1 VDLNTKTEWPE
12 NAPPELGNPLLI
24 EAFLKEEIRRTQI
37 TLIGELDL
45 VAPTSYAGIEW
56 SLFELASY
64 LVNKNI
70 IKNSLTVEKMADWK
84 YPATLSIWSVGVAQ
98 LAADGMI
105 KLWDLDGYSAG
116 QLANLATMFSRSI
129 EMLELATFEGEL
141 LGAQKNVQLA
151 RIHAMIPD
159 FAAHRYSEIIRRAV
173 KYNQGVIQ
181 ILHAVI
187 EDTVISKGVRRL
199 FSARPEIGMDLIE
212 RSFNFLAYGYQ
223 LELPS
228 RLKSKLDQN
237 LPRENVKRKVDSF
250 PVVEFVEW
258 EGAFRVVGASSWQ
271 ILDEALNRVEF
282 NQIPESNV
290 YVTKDG
296 SLKIPILDI
305 SQGYLICN
313 SSGRLVYGNS
323 IPSDGY
329 LLWHDETKIV
339 SAIDFLEDGYM
350 PFWKSWHFSYFQ
362 NVSELELVLPN
373 GDIKKL
379 TNRKTVSV
387 QDFRVP
393 NLLNE
398 SGNPVF
404 SAYPTLIEPQL
415 LKLTDHITD
424 SQLELNQHIGPVVN
438 ESGGEIDLTISSGLG
453 KSRRW
458 TGLVIPGI
466 QLSGLDNAIRVGDK
480 KPVTLRLP
488 KTWKFTYPADFVE
501 LSEATVNI
509 EASTNL
515 EPQVFRIRNSGFEEF
530 FIGLEIPVLSWSIEF
545 TNRESITVAGSF
557 RVNRTERAS
566 VRAVILHGVGDY
578 VPLLRVGEVSIPGRK
593 RGNDVRYDLR
603 LLADIRNNSNDAVEM
618 TWNYETVR
626 LVSFEQVASKKLK
639 SVELSKLASAV
650 IEKGYFSQADWDNY
664 RSRAVKESLD
674 LRKML
679 LRQRG
684 NR

>member
-1 VDLNTKTEWPE
+1 
-12 NAPPELGNPLLI
+12 
-24 EAFLKEEIRRTQI
+24 
-37 TLIGELDL
+37 
-45 VAPTSYAGIEW
+45 
-56 SLFELASY
+56 
-64 LVNKNI
+64 
-70 IKNSLTVEKMADWK
+70 
-84 YPATLSIWSVGVAQ
+84 
-98 LAADGMI
+98 MI

-159 FAAHRYSEIIRRAV
+159 FAAQRYSEIIRRAV
-173 KYNQGVIQ
+173 KYNQSVLQ

-228 RLKSKLDQN
+228 RLKSRLDQN
-237 LPRENVKRKVDSF
+237 FSRENVKRKVDSF
-250 PVVEFVEW
+250 PVAEFVEW
-258 EGAFRVVGASSWQ
+258 EGAFRVVGDNSWQ
-271 ILDEALNRVEF
+271 ILDESLNKIDF
-282 NQIPESNV
+282 NQIPESNI

-296 SLKIPILDI
+296 SQKIPILDI
-305 SQGYLICN
+305 SQGYFICN
-313 SSGRLVYGNS
+313 SNGRLIYGNS

-329 LLWHDETKIV
+329 LLWNDETKIV
-339 SAIDFLEDGYM
+339 SQIEFLEDGYM
-350 PFWKSWHFSYFQ
+350 PYWKSWHFSYFQ
-362 NVSELELVLPN
+362 NISELELVLPN
-373 GDIKKL
+373 GETKKL
-379 TNRKTVSV
+379 INRKTVSV

-404 SAYPTLIEPQL
+404 SAYPTLIEPQV

-424 SQLELNQHIGPVVN
+424 TQLELNQHIGPVVD
-438 ESGGEIDLTISSGLG
+438 EPGGEIDLTISSGLG

-466 QLSGLDNAIRVGDK
+466 QLIGLDNAVRVGDK
-480 KPVTLRLP
+480 RPVTLKLP
-488 KTWKFTYPADFVE
+488 KTWKLIYPSNFAE
-501 LSEATVNI
+501 LSEATINV
-509 EASTNL
+509 EASANL
-515 EPQVFRIRNSGFEEF
+515 EPQVFRIRNSGLEEF
-530 FIGLEIPVLSWSIEF
+530 IIGLEIPVLSWSIEF
-545 TNRESITVAGSF
+545 TNRESITVAGSL
-557 RVNRTERAS
+557 RLNITERAS
-566 VRAVILHGVGDY
+566 VRAAILHGVGDY

-603 LLADIRNNSNDAVEM
+603 LLADIRNDSKDAVEM
-618 TWNYETVR
+618 TWNYETVQ
-626 LVSFEQVASKKLK
+626 LVTFQKIESKKLK
-639 SVELSKLASAV
+639 SVDLSALANAV
-650 IEKGYFSQADWDNY
+650 IEKGFFSQEDWDNY
-664 RSRAVKESLD
+664 RSETAKESLD
-674 LRKML
+674 LRNVL